1 MFLGRHGRVYR
12 TGDFG
17 IMHQEGYI
25 EFLGRKDYQVK
36 INGYRIELQEIENAL
51 TSNYDIENCV
61 VKVQTD
67 QFGDV
72 LIAYYTANSEVNEV
86 ELKTSL
92 KGILPDYMIPKYFMK
107 IDCFYLNSNGKID
120 RNKLPKFNIKVNRKE
135 NGVIAKTDTERKVCN
150 IVEDVLQVSGVQ
162 ISDDFF
168 EIGGDS
174 LRATEFVAKVEKIFK
189 VKIGF
194 EIFENSKISDVVETI
209 ENKRNEVK
217 EKHEMNN
224 NIEMIKQGS
233 NTHKKFFLFSEVQG
247 AIDQYYPLAKFVK
260 DEYCLYGVKDNWF
273 NGLSAMNVTL
283 EALSKIYVDEIV
295 ELTDDKDEVI
305 LGGWSFGGL
314 WVLEVYKQLRA
325 YRKVKY
331 LAIIDSLQPDAVF
344 DMPLEFTLNEEKE
357 IVKQYISPSIEVD
370 SAPNTEELWKMVIGY
385 FKKNTH
391 SYERFINGFGD
402 LSFVLQEADPVECIK
417 HFNLFRTLS
426 SAQSKYKMG
435 NESYDIPVVLVKA
448 EKSYINMD
456 LEVWNTLFPNNQ
468 MLMYPVNHN
477 QIIQEPV
484 ASEWIN
490 NLNQVI

>member
-1 MFLGRHGRVYR
+1 MYDFSYLEYYKMQDNMLNLKIGICNGSTETENFIERMVCKKRKMSGITIQINIFSLKDLIRNNINECDIIFLDLKSEEDIARAVAAHNKSK
-12 TGDFG
+12 
-17 IMHQEGYI
+17 Q
-25 EFLGRKDYQVK
+25 KK
-36 INGYRIELQEIENAL
+36 I
-51 TSNYDIENCV
+51 
-61 VKVQTD
+61 
-67 QFGDV
+67 
-72 LIAYYTANSEVNEV
+72 LIAIAADDGHAQ
-86 ELKTSL
+86 EL
-92 KGILPDYMIPKYFMK
+92 
-107 IDCFYLNSNGKID
+107 
-120 RNKLPKFNIKVNRKE
+120 
-135 NGVIAKTDTERKVCN
+135 
-150 IVEDVLQVSGVQ
+150 
-162 ISDDFF
+162 
-168 EIGGDS
+168 
-174 LRATEFVAKVEKIFK
+174 
-189 VKIGF
+189 
-194 EIFENSKISDVVETI
+194 I
-209 ENKRNEVK
+209 E
-217 EKHEMNN
+217 
-224 NIEMIKQGS
+224 
-233 NTHKKFFLFSEVQG
+233 
-247 AIDQYYPLAKFVK
+247 
-260 DEYCLYGVKDNWF
+260 
-273 NGLSAMNVTL
+273 
-283 EALSKIYVDEIV
+283 
-295 ELTDDKDEVI
+295 
-305 LGGWSFGGL
+305 
-314 WVLEVYKQLRA
+314 
-325 YRKVKY
+325 